1 MLFENIEQDYPS
13 RPIGRAI
20 NYCIEPK
27 VQMEDT
33 FKGKKFQNR
42 YFISITIWCFLLSL
56 RQLENITWCLI
67 CRLVSH
73 NQH

>member
-33 FKGKKFQNR
+33 FKGKKFSKPLL
-42 YFISITIWCFLLSL
+42 YFNNYLVLSIILTATRKHHMMSDL
-56 RQLENITWCLI
+56 
-67 CRLVSH
+67 
-73 NQH
+73 